1 MVYFGKLFY
10 LCSTNKNLINEK
22 AVTDSNMTFDN
33 IYSEYYQRCFLF
45 AKSYLHDEMLSKDIA
60 SEAMI
65 SLWTTMKTEEV
76 DNVRAFLM
84 TVVKNQSL
92 NHLRNEHLRM
102 EARENILN
110 DELYELEFR
119 ISSLDACNPTDIF
132 SEEIDRIVNRTLDT
146 LPLQTRNVFRMS
158 RYENKS
164 IKEIADSL
172 NISVKG
178 VDYHISK
185 ALKALRVSL
194 KDYLY
199 LFFF

>member
-1 MVYFGKLFY
+1 MRKPG
-10 LCSTNKNLINEK
+10 N
-22 AVTDSNMTFDN
+22 VTDSNMTFDN

-65 SLWTTMKTEEV
+65 TLWTTMKTEEV
-76 DNVRAFLM
+76 DNIRAFLM

-110 DELYELEFR
+110 DELYELDFR

-132 SEEIDRIVNRTLDT
+132 SEEINRIVNRTLDKIG
-146 LPLQTRNVFRMS
+146 RASCR
-158 RYENKS
+158 E
-164 IKEIADSL
+164 
-172 NISVKG
+172 
-178 VDYHISK
+178 
-185 ALKALRVSL
+185 RVSSPV
-194 KDYLY
+194 
-199 LFFF
+199 

>member
-1 MVYFGKLFY
+1 
-10 LCSTNKNLINEK
+10 
-22 AVTDSNMTFDN
+22 MTFDN

-65 SLWTTMKTEEV
+65 TLWTTMKTEEV
-76 DNVRAFLM
+76 DNIRAFLM

-110 DELYELEFR
+110 DELYELDFR

-132 SEEIDRIVNRTLDT
+132 SEEINRIVNRTLDT

-164 IKEIADSL
+164 IKEIADTL

-178 VDYHISK
+178 VDYHIGK
-185 ALKALRVSL
+185 ALKALRVNL

-199 LFFF
+199 LFFI

>member
-1 MVYFGKLFY
+1 MRKSGNA
-10 LCSTNKNLINEK
+10 TNF
-22 AVTDSNMTFDN
+22 NMTFDN

-65 SLWTTMKTEEV
+65 TLWTTMKAEKV

-84 TVVKNQSL
+84 TVVKNLSL

-110 DELYELEFR
+110 DELYELDFR

-132 SEEIDRIVNRTLDT
+132 SEEINRIVNQTLDT
-146 LPLQTRNVFRMS
+146 LSLQTRNVFRMS

-164 IKEIADSL
+164 IKEIADAL

-178 VDYHISK
+178 VDYHIGK
-185 ALKALRVSL
+185 ALKALRANL

-199 LFFF
+199 FFFF

>member
-1 MVYFGKLFY
+1 MRKPG
-10 LCSTNKNLINEK
+10 N
-22 AVTDSNMTFDN
+22 VTDSNMTFDN

-76 DNVRAFLM
+76 DNVRAFL
-84 TVVKNQSL
+84 

-132 SEEIDRIVNRTLDT
+132 SEEIDRIVNRTLDI

>member
-1 MVYFGKLFY
+1 MRKPG
-10 LCSTNKNLINEK
+10 N
-22 AVTDSNMTFDN
+22 VTDSNITFDN

-102 EARENILN
+102 EARENI
-110 DELYELEFR
+110 
-119 ISSLDACNPTDIF
+119 LDACNPTDIF

>member
-1 MVYFGKLFY
+1 MSK
-10 LCSTNKNLINEK
+10 SDNII
-22 AVTDSNMTFDN
+22 DSNMTFDN

-45 AKSYLHDEMLSKDIA
+45 AKSYLHDETLSKDIA

-65 SLWTTMKTEEV
+65 TLWTTMKTEEV

-84 TVVKNQSL
+84 TVIKNQSL

-102 EARENILN
+102 EVRENILN
-110 DELYELEFR
+110 DELYELDFR

-132 SEEIDRIVNRTLDT
+132 SEEITRIVDQTLDT
-146 LPLQTRNVFRMS
+146 LPLQTRNAFRMS

-164 IKEIADSL
+164 IKEIADAL

-178 VDYHISK
+178 VDYHIGK
-185 ALKALRVSL
+185 ALKALRTNL

-199 LFFF
+199 LFFI

>member
-1 MVYFGKLFY
+1 MRKPG
-10 LCSTNKNLINEK
+10 N
-22 AVTDSNMTFDN
+22 VTDFNMTFDN

-65 SLWTTMKTEEV
+65 TLWTTMKTEEV
-76 DNVRAFLM
+76 DNIRAFLM

-110 DELYELEFR
+110 DELYELDFR

-132 SEEIDRIVNRTLDT
+132 SEEINRIVNRTLDT

-164 IKEIADSL
+164 IKEIADTL

-178 VDYHISK
+178 VDYHIGK
-185 ALKALRVSL
+185 ALKALRVNL
-194 KDYLY
+194 KDYLCLLY
-199 LFFF
+199 TSPSPRDCS

>member
-1 MVYFGKLFY
+1 MRKPG
-10 LCSTNKNLINEK
+10 N
-22 AVTDSNMTFDN
+22 VTDFNMTFDN

-65 SLWTTMKTEEV
+65 TLWTTMKTEEV
-76 DNVRAFLM
+76 DNIRAFLM

-110 DELYELEFR
+110 DELYELDFR

-132 SEEIDRIVNRTLDT
+132 SEEINRIVNRTLE
-146 LPLQTRNVFRMS
+146 PL
-158 RYENKS
+158 
-164 IKEIADSL
+164 
-172 NISVKG
+172 
-178 VDYHISK
+178 
-185 ALKALRVSL
+185 
-194 KDYLY
+194 
-199 LFFF
+199 

>member
-1 MVYFGKLFY
+1 MRKPG
-10 LCSTNKNLINEK
+10 N
-22 AVTDSNMTFDN
+22 VTDSNMTFDN
-33 IYSEYYQRCFLF
+33 IYSTYYQRCFLF

-65 SLWTTMKTEEV
+65 TLWSTMKTEEV
-76 DNVRAFLM
+76 DNIRAFLM

-92 NHLRNEHLRM
+92 NYLRNEHLRM
-102 EARENILN
+102 EARENMLN
-110 DELYELEFR
+110 DELYELDFR

-132 SEEIDRIVNRTLDT
+132 SEEINRIVNRTLDA

-164 IKEIADSL
+164 IKEIADAL

-178 VDYHISK
+178 VDYHIGK
-185 ALKALRVSL
+185 ALKALRANL

-199 LFFF
+199 LFFI

>member
-1 MVYFGKLFY
+1 MRKPGP
-10 LCSTNKNLINEK
+10 
-22 AVTDSNMTFDN
+22 VTDSNMTFDN

-45 AKSYLHDEMLSKDIA
+45 AKSYLHDEMLSKDVA

-65 SLWTTMKTEEV
+65 TLWTTMKTEEV
-76 DNVRAFLM
+76 ENVRAFLM
-84 TVVKNQSL
+84 TVIKNQSL

-110 DELYELEFR
+110 DELYELDFR

-132 SEEIDRIVNRTLDT
+132 SEEITRIVNQTLDS
-146 LPLQTRNVFRMS
+146 LPAQTRNVFWMS

-164 IKEIADSL
+164 IKEIADALS
-172 NISVKG
+172 ISVKG
-178 VDYHISK
+178 VDYHIGK
-185 ALKALRVSL
+185 ALKALRANL

-199 LFFF
+199 YFLF

>member
-1 MVYFGKLFY
+1 MRKPG
-10 LCSTNKNLINEK
+10 N
-22 AVTDSNMTFDN
+22 VTDSNMTFDN

-132 SEEIDRIVNRTLDT
+132 SEEIDRIVNRTLDI

-158 RYENKS
+158 RYEN
-164 IKEIADSL
+164 
-172 NISVKG
+172 
-178 VDYHISK
+178 
-185 ALKALRVSL
+185 
-194 KDYLY
+194 
-199 LFFF
+199 

>member
-1 MVYFGKLFY
+1 MVY

-22 AVTDSNMTFDN
+22 AGNVTDFNMTFDN

-65 SLWTTMKTEEV
+65 TLWTTMKTEEV
-76 DNVRAFLM
+76 DNIRAFLM

-110 DELYELEFR
+110 DELYELDFR

-132 SEEIDRIVNRTLDT
+132 SEEINRIVNRTLDT

-164 IKEIADSL
+164 IKEIADTL

-178 VDYHISK
+178 VDYHIGK
-185 ALKALRVSL
+185 ALKALRVNL

-199 LFFF
+199 LFFI